1 MDIIKEQI
9 EDSLGGGEKSER
21 QGDQE
26 KAEGPGLSKG
36 AQFKTGA
43 ESGGGRWGERGWV
56 GSWDWWEGEGGGQ
69 VCGLDPP
76 GRTFVKPN
84 WGEFL

>member
-43 ESGGGRWGERGWV
+43 ESGGGDEVRGGEWGAGADGKGREEGRCV
-56 GSWDWWEGEGGGQ
+56 G
-69 VCGLDPP
+69 
-76 GRTFVKPN
+76 
-84 WGEFL
+84 

>member
-9 EDSLGGGEKSER
+9 EDNLGGGEKSER

-43 ESGGGRWGERGWV
+43 ESGGEMR
-56 GSWDWWEGEGGGQ
+56 
-69 VCGLDPP
+69 
-76 GRTFVKPN
+76 
-84 WGEFL
+84 

>member
-43 ESGGGRWGERGWV
+43 ESGGGR
-56 GSWDWWEGEGGGQ
+56 
-69 VCGLDPP
+69 
-76 GRTFVKPN
+76 
-84 WGEFL
+84 